1 MTKKSFSI
9 YRLIA
14 VIIVA
19 IVVGISI
26 NYGNWYLPLAAIVA
40 SWVFLYALRRN
51 VKEIMPDERDYMTA
65 GKASLWSMRI
75 YLGVSVIVGLVLY
88 TMGMDEKEGI
98 LFSSATTLLYSA
110 SFLML
115 VYAVLFK
122 IYERKNE
129 NS

>member
-1 MTKKSFSI
+1 
-9 YRLIA
+9 
-14 VIIVA
+14 
-19 IVVGISI
+19 
-26 NYGNWYLPLAAIVA
+26 
-40 SWVFLYALRRN
+40 
-51 VKEIMPDERDYMTA
+51 
-65 GKASLWSMRI
+65 MRI

-88 TMGMDEKEGI
+88 TMGMNEKEGI
-98 LFSSATTLLYSA
+98 LFGTATTLLYSA